1 MRVSALKGFI
11 LLGLSFSCI
20 SHINAQV
27 SKEEFEQLSFK
38 VATLENENN
47 VLKSNVR
54 TEIDDTKRQI
64 EGYAPMFL
72 VLFLYGT
79 VCALWAQ
86 GTNRSVIAW
95 FLSGMI
101 FSVLTAITM
110 MYING
115 KEQSNND

>member
-11 LLGLSFSCI
+11 FFGLFFTCLST
-20 SHINAQV
+20 INAQV
-27 SKEEFEQLSFK
+27 SKEEFEQLSSK

-47 VLKSNVR
+47 ILKSNVR
-54 TEIDDTKRQI
+54 AEIDDTRRKI

-115 KEQSNND
+115 KEQSDND

>member
-1 MRVSALKGFI
+1 MRVLALKGFI
-11 LLGLSFSCI
+11 LLGLSFTCI
-20 SHINAQV
+20 PNINAQV
-27 SKEEFEQLSFK
+27 SKEEFEQLSSK

-47 VLKSNVR
+47 ILKSNVR
-54 TEIDDTKRQI
+54 AEIDDTRRKI

-115 KEQSNND
+115 KEQNDNG

>member
-1 MRVSALKGFI
+1 MRASALKGFI
-11 LLGLSFSCI
+11 LFGLSFICI
-20 SHINAQV
+20 SNINAQV
-27 SKEEFEQLSFK
+27 SKEEFEQLSSK

-47 VLKSNVR
+47 ILKSNVKA
-54 TEIDDTKRQI
+54 EIDDTRQKI
-64 EGYAPMFL
+64 EGYAPIFL

-86 GTNRSVIAW
+86 GTNRSAIAW

-101 FSVLTAITM
+101 FSVLTAVTM

-115 KEQSNND
+115 KAQNDNN

>member
-1 MRVSALKGFI
+1 MKVLALKGFI
-11 LLGLSFSCI
+11 LLGLSFTCI
-20 SHINAQV
+20 PNINAQV
-27 SKEEFEQLSFK
+27 SKKEFEQLSSK

-47 VLKSNVR
+47 MLRSNVR
-54 TEIDDTKRQI
+54 AEIEDTRRKV

-86 GTNRSVIAW
+86 GTSRSVIAW

-115 KEQSNND
+115 KEQAGND

>member
-1 MRVSALKGFI
+1 MRVSALKGVI
-11 LLGLSFSCI
+11 LFGLFFTCLST
-20 SHINAQV
+20 INAQV
-27 SKEEFEQLSFK
+27 SKEEFEQLSSK

-47 VLKSNVR
+47 ILKSNVR
-54 TEIDDTKRQI
+54 AEIDDTRQKI

-115 KEQSNND
+115 KEQSDND

>member
-1 MRVSALKGFI
+1 MKVLALKGFI
-11 LLGLSFSCI
+11 LLGLSFTCI
-20 SHINAQV
+20 PNINAQV
-27 SKEEFEQLSFK
+27 SKEEFEQLSSK

-47 VLKSNVR
+47 MLRSNVR
-54 TEIDDTKRQI
+54 TEIEDTRRKV

-72 VLFLYGT
+72 VIFLYGT

-115 KEQSNND
+115 KEQSDND

>member
-1 MRVSALKGFI
+1 MRVSVLKGFI
-11 LLGLSFSCI
+11 LLGLFFTCASN
-20 SHINAQV
+20 INAQV
-27 SKEEFEQLSFK
+27 SKEEFEELSSK

-47 VLKSNVR
+47 ILKSNVR
-54 TEIDDTKRQI
+54 AEIDDTRRKV

-101 FSVLTAITM
+101 FSVLTAIIM
-110 MYING
+110 MYVNG

>member
-1 MRVSALKGFI
+1 MRVSALKGVI
-11 LLGLSFSCI
+11 LFGLFFTCLST
-20 SHINAQV
+20 INAQV
-27 SKEEFEQLSFK
+27 SKEEFEQLSSK

-47 VLKSNVR
+47 ILKSNVR
-54 TEIDDTKRQI
+54 AEIDDTRRKI

-115 KEQSNND
+115 KEQSDND

>member
-1 MRVSALKGFI
+1 MKVLALKGFI
-11 LLGLSFSCI
+11 LLGLSFTCI
-20 SHINAQV
+20 PNINAQV
-27 SKEEFEQLSFK
+27 SKKEFEQLSSK

-47 VLKSNVR
+47 MLRSNVR
-54 TEIDDTKRQI
+54 AEIEDTRRKV

-115 KEQSNND
+115 KEQAGND

>member
-11 LLGLSFSCI
+11 LAGLFFTCI
-20 SHINAQV
+20 PNINAQV
-27 SKEEFEQLSFK
+27 SKEEFEQLSSK

-47 VLKSNVR
+47 ILKSNVR
-54 TEIDDTKRQI
+54 AEIDDTKRRI

-72 VLFLYGT
+72 LLFLYGT

-86 GTNRSVIAW
+86 GTNRSAIAW
-95 FLSGMI
+95 FFSGMI
-101 FSVLTAITM
+101 FSVLTAITV

-115 KEQSNND
+115 KEQSDND

>member
-1 MRVSALKGFI
+1 MKVLALKGFI
-11 LLGLSFSCI
+11 LLGLSFTCI
-20 SHINAQV
+20 PNINAQV
-27 SKEEFEQLSFK
+27 SKKEFEQLSSK

-47 VLKSNVR
+47 MLKSNVR
-54 TEIDDTKRQI
+54 AEIEDTRRKV

-115 KEQSNND
+115 KEQAGND

>member
-1 MRVSALKGFI
+1 MKVLALKGFI
-11 LLGLSFSCI
+11 LLGLSFTCI
-20 SHINAQV
+20 PNINAQV
-27 SKEEFEQLSFK
+27 SKEEFEQLSSK

-47 VLKSNVR
+47 MLKSNVR
-54 TEIDDTKRQI
+54 AEIEDTRRKV

-115 KEQSNND
+115 KEQNDNG

>member
-1 MRVSALKGFI
+1 MRVLALKGFI
-11 LLGLSFSCI
+11 LLGLFFTCI
-20 SHINAQV
+20 PNINAQV
-27 SKEEFEQLSFK
+27 SKEEFEQLSSK
-38 VATLENENN
+38 VATLENKNN
-47 VLKSNVR
+47 ILKSNVR
-54 TEIDDTKRQI
+54 AEIDDTRRKI

-86 GTNRSVIAW
+86 GTKRSVIAW

-101 FSVLTAITM
+101 FSVLTAISM

-115 KEQSNND
+115 KEQSDND